1 MERNYEVAV
10 VERSLMQVAY
20 QEVKDLVTFSNKVL
34 VNRAVDGDRP
44 LYVTAFVGA
53 SRIKRALVDIGV
65 STNILPLPTFDA
77 LGIPRERIIPKPMQ
91 VAGIRALHRILLGMC
106 LWTFGLGQFGH

>member
-1 MERNYEVAV
+1 MERNHEVAAI
-10 VERSLMQVAY
+10 ERSLMQVAY
-20 QEVKDLVTFSNKVL
+20 QEAKDSDTFPNKDLV
-34 VNRAVDGDRP
+34 NRVVDDDRP
-44 LYVTAFVGA
+44 LYVTAFAGA

-91 VAGIRALHRILLGMC
+91 LAGIRALHRILLGMC